1 MIANIHNLIH
11 ILNSFP
17 LDKMGKNIYL
27 TYELTGF
34 FLKGQTQQETNELN
48 IKWGIYLARLNKLI
62 GVEEYLTVN
71 EISQHLKISKQN
83 VHNIL
88 KRQDQ
93 NEPVLPFVST
103 NRGKRV
109 KTSDYI
115 NFLNKHYMVTHSAS
129 AVQNTENPDE

>member
-1 MIANIHNLIH
+1 MIMNIHNLIH
-11 ILNSFP
+11 ILNTFP
-17 LDKMGKNIYL
+17 LDKIGKNVYL
-27 TYELTGF
+27 TYEITGF
-34 FLKGQTQQETNELN
+34 TLKGQTEQETQELN
-48 IKWGIYLARLNKLI
+48 SKWSIYLARLNKLA
-62 GVEEYLTVN
+62 GVEEYLTVS
-71 EISQHLKISKQN
+71 EIAQHLKISKQN

-115 NFLNKHYMVTHSAS
+115 NFLNKSYMVTHSAS
-129 AVQNTENPDE
+129 AAQSKENPDE

>member
-1 MIANIHNLIH
+1 MIMNIHNLTH
-11 ILNSFP
+11 ILNTFP
-17 LDKMGKNIYL
+17 LDKIGRNVYL
-27 TYELTGF
+27 TYEITGF
-34 FLKGQTQQETNELN
+34 SLKGQSEQETKELN
-48 IKWGIYLARLNKLI
+48 SKWSIYINRLNKLV

-71 EISQHLKISKQN
+71 EIAQHLKISKQN

-115 NFLNKHYMVTHSAS
+115 NFLNKNYMVSHSAS
-129 AVQNTENPDE
+129 VVQSKGSPDE